1 MSSREANKAE
11 KALIVGGGIGGMAC
25 AIALRTLGLPVDLI
39 DIDPDWKVY
48 GTGLTITGPTLRA
61 FRDLGVLD
69 AIGKAGYLSQG
80 GRMFLFNG
88 TFLGENVERPVE
100 PGLPSAGGIMRPKLH
115 QIMSEEVRRS
125 GATVRLGLTVDRID
139 NREDRASV
147 TFSDATAG
155 DYAFVIGA
163 DGIYSKVRS
172 MISRNAAAPSY
183 TGQICW
189 RVLAPRPP
197 DMNFS
202 EFYFGHAVTAGI
214 VPCSETEMYSFILE
228 PQSTPTRVPDEEQ
241 PAYVRALLADFGGR
255 MAVLRDGITGRSS
268 IVARPFESAIQP
280 RPWNVGRVVLIGDAA
295 HATTPH
301 LASGAGMAVED
312 AIVLADEIAR
322 HGDDIP
328 AALAAFTERRFERCR
343 LIVESSVSIGE
354 RQLAHAPADEIGML
368 MGKAAHALAQPI

>member
-1 MSSREANKAE
+1 MNSREANKA
-11 KALIVGGGIGGMAC
+11 KKVLIIGGGIGGMAC
-25 AIALRTLGLPVDLI
+25 AITLGKLGLPVDLI

-61 FRDLGVLD
+61 FRDLGLLD
-69 AIGKAGYLSQG
+69 AIGKAGYLSRG

-88 TFLGENVERPVE
+88 TFLDENIERPVE

-115 QIMSEEVRRS
+115 QIMSDEVRRS
-125 GATVRLGLTVDRID
+125 GANVRLGLTVDRID
-139 NREDRASV
+139 NREDGASV
-147 TFSDATAG
+147 TFSDGSAG
-155 DYAFVIGA
+155 DYSVVVGA

-172 MISRNAAAPSY
+172 MLFPAGVSPSY
-183 TGQICW
+183 TGQVCW
-189 RVLAPRPP
+189 RVVAHRPP
-197 DMNFS
+197 EMDFS

-214 VPCSETEMYSFILE
+214 VPCSASEMYSFILE
-228 PQSTPTRVPDEEQ
+228 PKPDPTRVPEDEQ

-255 MAVLRDGITGRSS
+255 MAVLRDGITSESS
-268 IVARPFESAIQP
+268 IVPRPFEAAIQH

-312 AIVLADEIAR
+312 AIVLADEIVR

-343 LIVESSVSIGE
+343 FIVESSVSIGE
-354 RQLAHAPADEIGML
+354 RQLAHARPDEIGML

>member
-1 MSSREANKAE
+1 MNSQQAKKLE

-25 AIALRTLGLPVDLI
+25 AIALRRLGLPVDLI

-61 FRDLGVLD
+61 FRDLGLLD
-69 AIGKAGYLSQG
+69 AIGKAGYLSRG

-115 QIMSEEVRRS
+115 QIMSEDVRRS
-125 GATVRLGLTVDRID
+125 GANVRLGVTVDRID

-147 TFSDATAG
+147 TFSDGTAS
-155 DYAFVIGA
+155 DYAVVIGA

-172 MISRNAAAPSY
+172 MISPNAATPSY

-189 RVLAPRPP
+189 RVVAPRPP
-197 DMNFS
+197 EMNFS

-228 PQSTPTRVPDEEQ
+228 PQPNPKRVPDHEQ

-255 MAVLRDGITGRSS
+255 MAELRDGISAKSS

-312 AIVLADEIAR
+312 AIVLADEITR
-322 HGDDIP
+322 HGDDVP
-328 AALAAFTERRFERCR
+328 VALAAFTERRFERCR

-354 RQLAHAPADEIGML
+354 RQLAHARADEIGML
-368 MGKAAHALAQPI
+368 MGKAMHALAQPI